1 MSVVRKGRPPDQGR
15 RGVVGAPGCPAAA
28 SDVAS
33 AATTQARF
41 APAATPAYRAV
52 GGELSVLSE
61 TVTGVD
67 FDTFYRAERKSLV
80 RFVMWLGCSDAGTAD
95 DIAQTA
101 FIRAFPAWETIQFPQ
116 AWLRKVAQNEYA
128 RYCRA
133 AARET
138 SLDAEPGRADR
149 QAGTSAAMALE
160 QQSDTRDLLAA
171 IADLPPKQRQ
181 VMAWHWDGFSD
192 AETAV
197 ALGDSTEAVRK
208 NRNRAMKNLRRSLTQ
223 VREEGK

>member
-1 MSVVRKGRPPDQGR
+1 
-15 RGVVGAPGCPAAA
+15 
-28 SDVAS
+28 
-33 AATTQARF
+33 
-41 APAATPAYRAV
+41 
-52 GGELSVLSE
+52 VLSE

-67 FDTFYRAERKSLV
+67 FDTFYRAECKSLV
-80 RFVMWLGCSDAGTAD
+80 RFVMWLGCSDAGTAE

-101 FIRAFPAWETIQFPQ
+101 FIRAFPAWETIQFLQ

-138 SLDAEPGRADR
+138 SLDAEPGQADR

-208 NRNRAMKNLRRSLTQ
+208 NRNRAMKKLRRSLTQ